1 MTFIKYG
8 GVIMKKMS
16 LGYILFIILIVTSI
30 VFTGCSSKKA
40 SESALAEPSAAEVT
54 ATDNATAGAMPP
66 STQTSAQASN
76 RKLIVKLFMEM
87 RVDNI
92 EKSVLDAEAMA
103 ATAGGYTRESYQNE
117 LSGQITIMIPAGQVD
132 TFATSLRSLGK
143 IINSNRKSEDVTDSY
158 FDTQIRIK
166 NLETEIETMR
176 NLLQKPGWKV
186 SEILEIER
194 EIRRLTDELESLKG
208 YITNLDRQVTYSEV
222 RISFEKSQIAID
234 STNQDGFGYKLKLA
248 LKSGI
253 NLLVNTLTAIL
264 SFIAFTLPIS
274 PFAVIAY
281 FVLRKPVR
289 RFYDKGKQEPKQ

>member
-1 MTFIKYG
+1 
-8 GVIMKKMS
+8 MKKRS

-30 VFTGCSSKKA
+30 ALTGCGSKTESGPAQTAPAESPIADFTKA
-40 SESALAEPSAAEVT
+40 E
-54 ATDNATAGAMPP
+54 NATAGAMP
-66 STQTSAQASN
+66 TTTQASN

-87 RVDNI
+87 RVDSI
-92 EKSVLDAEAMA
+92 EKSILDAEAMA
-103 ATAGGYTRESYQNE
+103 ATVGGYTSDSYQNE
-117 LSGQITIMIPAGQVD
+117 LSGQLTMMIPAGHVD
-132 TFATSLRSLGK
+132 TFAASLRSLGK
-143 IINSNRKSEDVTDSY
+143 ITNSNRKTEDVTNSY

-208 YITNLDRQVTYSEV
+208 FITNLDRQITYSEV

-234 STNQDGFGYKLKLA
+234 SINQESLGYKLQLA
-248 LKSGI
+248 LKSGA
-253 NLLVNTLTAIL
+253 NVLVSIVTAIL
-264 SFIAFTLPIS
+264 SLIAFVLPIA
-274 PFAVIAY
+274 PFAAIGY
-281 FVLRKPVR
+281 FIFRKPIR